1 MGRKRHKRK
10 QRASFQVEDL
20 VRAYVNSG
28 SRTFNFKRA
37 LRALILRDY
46 DRYTDQTNDFIMNL
60 FATNWYSL
68 TQEQILAFSR
78 NMGVAENR
86 EGIRRVFVDYI
97 VREDQSKLT
106 LPTSDVYDSLHLS
119 GAILLVPPI

>member
-1 MGRKRHKRK
+1 MALVMGYR
-10 QRASFQVEDL
+10 
-20 VRAYVNSG
+20 
-28 SRTFNFKRA
+28 
-37 LRALILRDY
+37 
-46 DRYTDQTNDFIMNL
+46 
-60 FATNWYSL
+60 YSL

-106 LPTSDVYDSLHLS
+106 LPTSDVYDSLHAVRRDFA
-119 GAILLVPPI
+119 GAADRSAG

>member
-1 MGRKRHKRK
+1 MALVMGYR
-10 QRASFQVEDL
+10 
-20 VRAYVNSG
+20 
-28 SRTFNFKRA
+28 
-37 LRALILRDY
+37 
-46 DRYTDQTNDFIMNL
+46 
-60 FATNWYSL
+60 YSL

-86 EGIRRVFVDYI
+86 EGIRRIFVDYI

-119 GAILLVPPI
+119 GAILLVPPIEVQAKASAEIVTGSASKKWVRASREEGPHLPQGTSRRAAG